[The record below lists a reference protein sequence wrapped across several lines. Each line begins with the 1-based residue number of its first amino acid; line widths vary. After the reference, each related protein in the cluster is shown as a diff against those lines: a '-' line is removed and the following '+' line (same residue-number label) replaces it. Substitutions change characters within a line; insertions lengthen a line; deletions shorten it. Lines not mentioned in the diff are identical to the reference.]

1 MITSQTKCSDLFS
14 DRIDKLTLI
23 ARLLKRKFEEF
34 NISALLQMS
43 TLIMFFVNVD
53 NSVEMD

>member
-34 NISALLQMS
+34 NIHVSRQQQSILRQKYC
-43 TLIMFFVNVD
+43 D
-53 NSVEMD
+53 NDVLC

>member
-34 NISALLQMS
+34 NIHVSRQQPSSSA
-43 TLIMFFVNVD
+43 TDVNV
-53 NSVEMD
+53 NNVFCKC

>member
-34 NISALLQMS
+34 NIHVSRQQQSILRQKY
-43 TLIMFFVNVD
+43 
-53 NSVEMD
+53 